1 MTVATMENDGD
12 KLIGCCT
19 RFIKH
24 AAMERGDGYA
34 NRAGKE
40 SFIITFFLRRRSV
53 DNKLLVLILNEHRC
67 WPMAR
72 GSYGRL

>member
-40 SFIITFFLRRRSV
+40 SFIITFFFTTAL
-53 DNKLLVLILNEHRC
+53 
-67 WPMAR
+67 
-72 GSYGRL
+72 GR